1 MQIVIGSYL
10 QSSEGGEFELELKL
24 RLKNILMI
32 NSRGLMRRWKYGF
45 KDMQKLE
52 NYEEILKFF
61 TDLLTDNE
69 LRMLAQ
75 RWHIARELVSTNDS
89 KVAIAERVDTSTT
102 TVCTVA
108 NNLYLGVGGMREL
121 LRKCVMTPEE
131 EKLLEER
138 KKAME
143 RRRGGSYNYAKG
155 HFQ

>member
-1 MQIVIGSYL
+1 MEI
-10 QSSEGGEFELELKL
+10 
-24 RLKNILMI
+24 
-32 NSRGLMRRWKYGF
+32 WF

-52 NYEEILKFF
+52 SYEEILEFF

-108 NNLYLGVGGMREL
+108 NNLYLGVGGMRAL